1 MAIRVIKTFLKYTI
15 SLGVAGFLFWWVYS
29 EMGFEVLMRQILQAD
44 FKWIFLSIFLSFFA
58 NIARAYRWNLLLE
71 PLGYRPP
78 LFRTFLALMIGYFA
92 NIFAPRLG
100 EITRCGTLKKT
111 DNISFTG
118 SFGTVVTERLVDL
131 LTLVILTGVAF
142 LIEYQRL
149 ADFFFKFLSSKM
161 PDAQVNRWYVLIFL
175 AGLTILFF
183 ALWLF
188 WRANQ
193 ESIKVRP
200 IYIKLRGL
208 LMSLVEGLTSISR
221 LKNIYKFVFITVFI
235 WSIYYL
241 MAFVIFFALPETSNL
256 GFMAGY
262 SILIMA
268 ALGMSAP
275 VQGGIGTVHALVAS
289 VLLIYG
295 VPEQSAKSYAFL
307 LHSSQLVTM
316 LVIGIL
322 GLLITMIIT
331 KKQTK
336 NITPDGG

>member
-1 MAIRVIKTFLKYTI
+1 LAIRVIKTFLKYTI

-44 FKWIFLSIFLSFFA
+44 FKWVFLSIFLSFGA

-71 PLGYRPP
+71 TLGYRPP

-118 SFGTVVTERLVDL
+118 SIGTVVTERLVDL
-131 LTLVILTGVAF
+131 FTLIILIGIAF

-149 ADFFFKFLSSKM
+149 ADFFFNFLSSKM
-161 PDAQVNRWYVLIFL
+161 PDAQINRWYILIFL
-175 AGLTILFF
+175 AGLTFL
-183 ALWLF
+183 LLTVWLF

-193 ESIKVRP
+193 ESLRARP
-200 IYIKLRGL
+200 IYIKIRGL
-208 LMSLVEGLTSISR
+208 LMSLVEGITSIVR
-221 LKNIYKFVFITVFI
+221 LRNIYTFVFITVFI

-241 MAFVIFFALPETSNL
+241 MAFVVFFAFPETSNL

-262 SILIMA
+262 SILIMG

-295 VPEQSAKSYAFL
+295 VPEQAAKSYAFL
-307 LHSSQLVTM
+307 LHSSQLVTI

-322 GLLITMIIT
+322 GLLIAMIIT
-331 KKQTK
+331 KKQTR
-336 NITPDGG
+336 NITTDGG

>member
-1 MAIRVIKTFLKYTI
+1 M
-15 SLGVAGFLFWWVYS
+15 AGFLFWWVYR
-29 EMGFEVLMRQILQAD
+29 EMGFNALMRQILQAD
-44 FKWIFLSIFLSFFA
+44 FKWVFLSIFLSFGA

-111 DNISFTG
+111 DNVSFTG
-118 SFGTVVTERLVDL
+118 SIGTVVTERLVDL
-131 LTLVILTGVAF
+131 FTLIILTGIAF

-149 ADFFFKFLSSKM
+149 TDFFFNFLSSKM
-161 PDAQVNRWYVLIFL
+161 PDTQVNRWYILIFL
-175 AGLTILFF
+175 AGLIILFL
-183 ALWLF
+183 AIWLF

-193 ESIKVRP
+193 ESLRARP
-200 IYIKLRGL
+200 IYIKIRGL
-208 LMSLVEGLTSISR
+208 LMSLVEGLTSIAR
-221 LKNIYKFVFITVFI
+221 LRNIYPFVFTTIFI
-235 WSIYYL
+235 WSLYYL

-262 SILIMA
+262 AILIMA

-295 VPEQSAKSYAFL
+295 VPEEAGKSFAFL
-307 LHSSQLVTM
+307 LHTSQLVTM
-316 LVIGIL
+316 LVLGAI
-322 GLLITMIIT
+322 GLLIAMIIT

-336 NITPDGG
+336 NITSDGG